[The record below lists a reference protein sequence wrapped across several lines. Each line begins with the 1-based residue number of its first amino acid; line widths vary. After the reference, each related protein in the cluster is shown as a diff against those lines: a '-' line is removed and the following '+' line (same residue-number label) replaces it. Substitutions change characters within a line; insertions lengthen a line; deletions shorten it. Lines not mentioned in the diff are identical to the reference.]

1 MENQLQILF
10 ESADR
15 HFHQGKPLE
24 SLFCYHD
31 ILQNPE
37 ATEKSLELAYWGAGE
52 SLMNLGLFGEAVP
65 YLKES
70 LKRNDED
77 FNYHYLLADC
87 YLKLLKPQEAQA
99 HLLKS
104 LDLNPQHPE
113 LLRAL
118 GWSYILQRKSGQG
131 INLLKKSLSLE
142 KDNVRTLCDLAVA
155 YMNLHNHRQ
164 SQEIIERAKKISPR
178 DPIVLDIEAANKHFA
193 HLTRDLPKSPRFKT
207 KDRKETY
214 QS

>member
-1 MENQLQILF
+1 MENRLEILF

-15 HFHQGKPLE
+15 HFRQGKPLD
-24 SLFCYHD
+24 SLFCYHN
-31 ILQNPE
+31 ILQNLE
-37 ATEKSLELAYWGAGE
+37 ASEKSMELAYWGAGE
-52 SLMNLGLFGEAVP
+52 SLMNLGLFGEAIG
-65 YLKES
+65 YLKEA
-70 LKRNDED
+70 LKRNDQD

-87 YLKLLKPQEAQA
+87 FLKLMKPQEAQV

-104 LDLNPQHPE
+104 LELNPQHPE

-131 INLLKKSLSLE
+131 ISLLKKSLSLE
-142 KDNVRTLCDLAVA
+142 SDNVRTLCDLAVA

-164 SQEIIERAKKISPR
+164 SQEIIERAKKISPH

-193 HLTRDLPKSPRFKT
+193 HLVDDLSKSSRSKTRDK
-207 KDRKETY
+207 KETH
-214 QS
+214 QP